1 MANHGEFKNAH
12 QRKFDLGQE
21 VQKESILNSKKPGQ
35 SAGLLTVQNTL

>member
-21 VQKESILNSKKPGQ
+21 VQKERGIKSEKPGQ
-35 SAGLLTVQNTL
+35 SAGLL